1 HDCLHLFRPVK
12 VSEDASREFQHLR
25 IRGRKRTDWPIR
37 SEDQAVGTESAGNKL
52 NEWTNA
58 LKAPVRARFGHE
70 PRNFAIDPWHGGQS
84 LNSAAPFPV
93 HGTGNVRFRNVI
105 ENPVQ
110 PWCRVNR
117 LDHCIKM
124 AGENQNIER
133 NASTGNLRQRS
144 LKARIGD
151 TCWIVLLQHVPYA
164 YPFRLH

>member
-1 HDCLHLFRPVK
+1 MLR
-12 VSEDASREFQHLR
+12 ASSSTCAYEAASVQTGQSDPKTR
-25 IRGRKRTDWPIR
+25 R
-37 SEDQAVGTESAGNKL
+37 SGPKAGNKL

-58 LKAPVRARFGHE
+58 LKAPVRARFGDE

-93 HGTGNVRFRNVI
+93 HGTGHVRFRNVI

-164 YPFRLH
+164 HPFRLH